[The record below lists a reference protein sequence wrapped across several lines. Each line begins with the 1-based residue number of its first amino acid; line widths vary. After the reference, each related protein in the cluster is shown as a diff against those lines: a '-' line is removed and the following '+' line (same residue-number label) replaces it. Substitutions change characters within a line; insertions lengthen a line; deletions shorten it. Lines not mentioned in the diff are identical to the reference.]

1 MIDKPHLTERQQ
13 QVLDIIEN
21 TIATTGSPPTRSE
34 IASILGFK
42 SINAAEDHIQ
52 ALARKGMIDIVSG
65 VARGIRLKKF
75 DPELNPQ
82 SKTMDTILHQISIP
96 LIGKVAAGSPILA
109 HEHVDQH
116 YYLQRSL
123 FHTQPDFLLRVRGPS
138 MRDAGIVDG
147 DLVAVKTSHE
157 AKNGQIVVARFNHE
171 VTIKRFR
178 QHSNHFFLHP
188 ENSDF
193 LPITIQEG
201 DHFAIEGI
209 AVGLIREN
217 MH

>member
-13 QVLDIIEN
+13 QVFDIIEN

-65 VARGIRLKKF
+65 VARGIRLKNTN
-75 DPELNPQ
+75 PEMNSRSLEN
-82 SKTMDTILHQISIP
+82 SQISIP
-96 LIGKVAAGSPILA
+96 LIGKVAAGSPLLA

-116 YYLQRSL
+116 YHLQRSL

-147 DLVAVKTSHE
+147 DLVAVKTSNE

-171 VTIKRFR
+171 VTIKRFL

-209 AVGLIREN
+209 AVGLIRES